1 MAYCTATDVY
11 LRTGTSL
18 GTITEANITS
28 MIAESDAEIVSY
40 LTAKGYAAPTSSN
53 ALKSA
58 SVYLTMVMII
68 DRLSIELSRPGSLT
82 LVGDISFTVD
92 ASEAKRFTTAAYSAM
107 DTYIATV
114 NTSNTYI
121 CITPN
126 ADDVYLE
133 MRR

>member
-40 LTAKGYAAPTSSN
+40 LTAKGYPAPTSSN

-68 DRLSIELSRPGSLT
+68 DRLSIELSRPESLT
-82 LVGDISFTVD
+82 LVGDISFSVD
-92 ASEAKRFTTAAYSAM
+92 PSEAKRFTTAAYSAM

-126 ADDVYLE
+126 ADDVYLD